1 MTVSTHDTATQTPA
15 RSRGRLVIEKKVV
28 ERIASHAA
36 SESGPTGGVSGGF
49 LGLGASGD
57 LDAPP
62 TADVELI
69 GQTAVIRLDLTV
81 AYPAPIRAASDHV
94 RSHVMERVHTL
105 TGVEVTRVDITV
117 ARLLPDDDTAS
128 RKVL

>member
-1 MTVSTHDTATQTPA
+1 MTASTDDTATQTPA

-117 ARLLPDDDTAS
+117 ARLLPDNDTAS

>member
-1 MTVSTHDTATQTPA
+1 MTATKDVSTATAA

-49 LGLGASGD
+49 LGLGSSDD
-57 LDAPP
+57 LDAAPA
-62 TADVELI
+62 ADVELV
-69 GQTAVIRLDLTV
+69 GQTAIIRLDLSV

-94 RSHVMERVHTL
+94 RRHVMERVHTL
-105 TGVEVTRVDITV
+105 TGVEVTRVDIRV
-117 ARLLPDDDTAS
+117 GRLLPADDSAAG
-128 RKVL
+128 KVR

>member
-1 MTVSTHDTATQTPA
+1 MTAPTQEIGTQTPA
-15 RSRGRLVIEKKVV
+15 RSRGRLVIDKKVV

-57 LDAPP
+57 LDTPP
-62 TADVELI
+62 TADVELV
-69 GQTAVIRLDLTV
+69 GQTAVVGVALTV

-94 RSHVMERVHTL
+94 RTHVMERVHTL

-117 ARLLPDDDTAS
+117 ARLLPADDSAS

>member
-1 MTVSTHDTATQTPA
+1 MTSPSQGPAARTPA
-15 RSRGRLVIEKKVV
+15 RSRGHLVIDKRVI
-28 ERIASHAA
+28 ERVASHAA

-49 LGLGASGD
+49 LGIGASGD
-57 LDAPP
+57 LDTPP
-62 TADVELI
+62 TADVELV
-69 GQTAVIRLDLTV
+69 GQTAVIGLDLTV

-94 RSHVMERVHTL
+94 RTHVMERVHTL

-117 ARLLPDDDTAS
+117 ARLMPADDPT